1 MRVKAIGAYRMTG
14 VAKTSGKPYDMGKL
28 VILVPVENMASQNM
42 TRVGYGS
49 TVNELD
55 VLPESIAK
63 FNFRF
68 PCELDLVVDQ
78 QLQFGRL
85 QAIIVDAKVAESPVK
100 AAA

>member
-1 MRVKAIGAYRMTG
+1 MRVKALGAYRMTG
-14 VAKTSGKPYDMGKL
+14 IAKTSGKPYDMGKL
-28 VILVPVENMASQNM
+28 VILVPVGNMATPTM

-55 VLPESIAK
+55 VHPESISK
-63 FNFRF
+63 FNFRY
-68 PCELDLVVDQ
+68 PCELDLIVDQ

-85 QAIIVDAKVAESPVK
+85 QAIIVDAKVAEPSVK